1 MTFSII
7 IPIYNVEKYL
17 RQCIDSVLAENFL
30 DCEIILVNDG
40 SPDGC
45 GEICDEYANKF
56 SHIKVIHKHN
66 GGLSDARNA
75 GIKEA
80 KGDYLIFLDSDDY
93 WININKNQKNYI
105 GEGILSDLQL
115 LTNDKIDLILHPS
128 SDNIRKIPKEI
139 SFTNYDFINNFEAL
153 VKSNYYVSNAW
164 TKIVKR
170 EIIIK
175 NNLFFPKGYIHED
188 LPYSLALARFVKTFA
203 IYNNPFYQYRVLDD
217 SISHNI
223 KYKNFNDI
231 LVHLNKGIDFLI
243 KNGDSPVY
251 DGLKTLL
258 FHNIYYIKTILKRL
272 HLSKNII
279 IIFDKYFSFRN
290 KCRKIFGPKEINTMF
305 MGKIVFIIKLPI
317 LYPIRRY
324 IINIFINK
332 FKKNRIFADS

>member
-45 GEICDEYANKF
+45 GEICDEYANKY

-128 SDNIRKIPKEI
+128 SDNIRRIPKEI
-139 SFTNYDFINNFEAL
+139 SFTNNDFINNFEAL

-164 TKIVKR
+164 TKIVRR

-243 KNGDSPVY
+243 KNGDSPVH

-258 FHNIYYIKTILKRL
+258 FHNIHYIKTILERL

-279 IIFDKYFSFRN
+279 IIFYKYFSFRN

-305 MGKIVFIIKLPI
+305 MGKKEFIIKLPI
-317 LYPIRRY
+317 LYPIKALY
-324 IINIFINK
+324 YKYFSK
-332 FKKNRIFADS
+332 

>member
-128 SDNIRKIPKEI
+128 SDNIRRIPKEI
-139 SFTNYDFINNFEAL
+139 SFTNNDFINNFEAL

-164 TKIVKR
+164 TKIVRR

-243 KNGDSPVY
+243 KNGDSPVH

-258 FHNIYYIKTILKRL
+258 FHNIHYIKTILERL

-279 IIFDKYFSFRN
+279 IIFYKYFSFRN

-305 MGKIVFIIKLPI
+305 MEKKEFIIKLPI
-317 LYPIRRY
+317 LYPIKALY
-324 IINIFINK
+324 YKYFSK
-332 FKKNRIFADS
+332 

>member
-45 GEICDEYANKF
+45 GEICDEYANKY

-105 GEGILSDLQL
+105 GGGGILSDLQL

-128 SDNIRKIPKEI
+128 SDNIRRIPKEI
-139 SFTNYDFINNFEAL
+139 SFTNNDFINNFEAL

-164 TKIVKR
+164 TKIVRR

-203 IYNNPFYQYRVLDD
+203 IYNNSFYQYRVLDD

-243 KNGDSPVY
+243 KNGDSPVH

-258 FHNIYYIKTILKRL
+258 FHNIHYIKTILERL

-279 IIFDKYFSFRN
+279 IIFYKYFSFRN

-305 MGKIVFIIKLPI
+305 MGKKEFIIKLPI
-317 LYPIRRY
+317 LYPIKALY
-324 IINIFINK
+324 YKYFSK
-332 FKKNRIFADS
+332 

>member
-45 GEICDEYANKF
+45 GKICDEYANKY

-105 GEGILSDLQL
+105 GGGILSDLQL

-128 SDNIRKIPKEI
+128 SDNIRRIPKEI
-139 SFTNYDFINNFEAL
+139 SFTNNDFINNFEAL

-164 TKIVKR
+164 TKIIRR

-243 KNGDSPVY
+243 KNGDSPVH

-258 FHNIYYIKTILKRL
+258 FHNIHYIKTILERL

-279 IIFDKYFSFRN
+279 IIFYKYFSFRN

-305 MGKIVFIIKLPI
+305 MGKKEFIIKLPI
-317 LYPIRRY
+317 LYPIKALY
-324 IINIFINK
+324 YKYFSK
-332 FKKNRIFADS
+332 

>member
-45 GEICDEYANKF
+45 GKICDEYANKY

-105 GEGILSDLQL
+105 GGGGGILSDLQL

-128 SDNIRKIPKEI
+128 SDNIRRIPKEI
-139 SFTNYDFINNFEAL
+139 SFTNNDFINNFEAL

-164 TKIVKR
+164 TKIIRR

-243 KNGDSPVY
+243 KNGDSPVH

-258 FHNIYYIKTILKRL
+258 FHNIHYIKTILERL

-279 IIFDKYFSFRN
+279 IIFYKYFSFRN

-305 MGKIVFIIKLPI
+305 MGKKEFIIKLPI
-317 LYPIRRY
+317 LYPIKALY
-324 IINIFINK
+324 YKYFSK
-332 FKKNRIFADS
+332 

>member
-45 GEICDEYANKF
+45 GEICDEYANKY

-105 GEGILSDLQL
+105 GGGGGILSDLQL

-128 SDNIRKIPKEI
+128 SDNIRRIPKEI
-139 SFTNYDFINNFEAL
+139 SFTNNDFINNFEAL

-164 TKIVKR
+164 TKIVRR

-203 IYNNPFYQYRVLDD
+203 IYNNSFYQYRVLDD

-243 KNGDSPVY
+243 KNGDSPVH

-258 FHNIYYIKTILKRL
+258 FHNIHYIKTILERL

-279 IIFDKYFSFRN
+279 IIFYKYFSFRN

-305 MGKIVFIIKLPI
+305 MGKKEFIIKLPI
-317 LYPIRRY
+317 LYPIKALY
-324 IINIFINK
+324 YKYFSK
-332 FKKNRIFADS
+332 

>member
-45 GEICDEYANKF
+45 GEICDEYANKY

-105 GEGILSDLQL
+105 GGGILSDLQL

-128 SDNIRKIPKEI
+128 SDNIRRIPKEI
-139 SFTNYDFINNFEAL
+139 SFTNNDFINNFEAL

-243 KNGDSPVY
+243 KNGDSPVC

-258 FHNIYYIKTILKRL
+258 FHNIHYIKTILERL
-272 HLSKNII
+272 YLSKNII
-279 IIFDKYFSFRN
+279 IIFYKYFSFRN

-305 MGKIVFIIKLPI
+305 MGKKEFIIKLPI
-317 LYPIRRY
+317 SYLIKALYY
-324 IINIFINK
+324 KYFSK
-332 FKKNRIFADS
+332 

>member
-17 RQCIDSVLAENFL
+17 RQCIDSVLAENFS
-30 DCEIILVNDG
+30 DYEIILVNDG

-45 GEICDEYANKF
+45 DEICDEYANKF

-115 LTNDKIDLILHPS
+115 LTNDK
-128 SDNIRKIPKEI
+128 KEI
-139 SFTNYDFINNFEAL
+139 SFTNNDFINNFEAL

-258 FHNIYYIKTILKRL
+258 FHNIHYIKTILKSL

-305 MGKIVFIIKLPI
+305 IDKKEFIIKLSI
-317 LYPIRRY
+317 LYPIKALY
-324 IINIFINK
+324 YKYFSK
-332 FKKNRIFADS
+332 

>member
-45 GEICDEYANKF
+45 GEICDEYANKY

-105 GEGILSDLQL
+105 GGGILSDLQL

-128 SDNIRKIPKEI
+128 SDNIRRIPKEI
-139 SFTNYDFINNFEAL
+139 SFTNNDFINNFEAL

-164 TKIVKR
+164 TKIVRR

-203 IYNNPFYQYRVLDD
+203 IYNNSFYQYRVLDD

-243 KNGDSPVY
+243 KNGDSPVH

-258 FHNIYYIKTILKRL
+258 FHNIHYIKTILERL

-279 IIFDKYFSFRN
+279 IIFYKYFSFRN

-305 MGKIVFIIKLPI
+305 MGKKEFIIKLPI
-317 LYPIRRY
+317 LYPIKALY
-324 IINIFINK
+324 YKYFSK
-332 FKKNRIFADS
+332 

>member
-45 GEICDEYANKF
+45 GEICDEYANKY

-105 GEGILSDLQL
+105 GGGILSDLQL

-139 SFTNYDFINNFEAL
+139 SFTNNDFINNFEAL

-243 KNGDSPVY
+243 KNGDSPVC

-258 FHNIYYIKTILKRL
+258 FHNIHYIKTILERL
-272 HLSKNII
+272 YLSKNII
-279 IIFDKYFSFRN
+279 IIFYKYFSFRN

-305 MGKIVFIIKLPI
+305 MGKKEFIIKLPI
-317 LYPIRRY
+317 SYLIKALYY
-324 IINIFINK
+324 KYFSK
-332 FKKNRIFADS
+332 

>member
-105 GEGILSDLQL
+105 GGGGGILSDLQL

-128 SDNIRKIPKEI
+128 SDNIRRIPKEI
-139 SFTNYDFINNFEAL
+139 SFTNNDFINNFEAL

-164 TKIVKR
+164 TKIVRR

-203 IYNNPFYQYRVLDD
+203 IYNNSFYQYRVLDD

-243 KNGDSPVY
+243 KNGDSPVH

-258 FHNIYYIKTILKRL
+258 FHNIHYIKTILERL

-279 IIFDKYFSFRN
+279 IIFYKYFSFRN

-305 MGKIVFIIKLPI
+305 MGKKEFIIKLPI
-317 LYPIRRY
+317 LYPIKALY
-324 IINIFINK
+324 YKYFSK
-332 FKKNRIFADS
+332 

>member
-105 GEGILSDLQL
+105 GGGGILSDLQL

-128 SDNIRKIPKEI
+128 SDNIRRIPKEI
-139 SFTNYDFINNFEAL
+139 SFTNNDFINNFEAL

-164 TKIVKR
+164 TKIVRR

-243 KNGDSPVY
+243 KNGDSPVH

-258 FHNIYYIKTILKRL
+258 FHNIHYIKTILERL

-279 IIFDKYFSFRN
+279 IIFYKYFSFRN

-305 MGKIVFIIKLPI
+305 MGKKEFIIKLPI
-317 LYPIRRY
+317 LYPIKALY
-324 IINIFINK
+324 YKYFSK
-332 FKKNRIFADS
+332 

>member
-105 GEGILSDLQL
+105 GGGILSDLQL

-128 SDNIRKIPKEI
+128 SDNIRRIPKEI
-139 SFTNYDFINNFEAL
+139 SFTNNDFINNFEAL

-164 TKIVKR
+164 TKIVRR

-243 KNGDSPVY
+243 KNGDSPVH

-258 FHNIYYIKTILKRL
+258 FHNIHYIKTILERL

-279 IIFDKYFSFRN
+279 IIFYKYFSFRN
-290 KCRKIFGPKEINTMF
+290 KCRKIFSPKEINTMF
-305 MGKIVFIIKLPI
+305 MGKKEFIIKLPI
-317 LYPIRRY
+317 LYSIKALY
-324 IINIFINK
+324 YKYFSK
-332 FKKNRIFADS
+332 

>member
-105 GEGILSDLQL
+105 GEGILSDLKL

-139 SFTNYDFINNFEAL
+139 SFTNNDFINNFEAL

-164 TKIVKR
+164 TKIVRR

-243 KNGDSPVY
+243 KNGDSPVH

-258 FHNIYYIKTILKRL
+258 FHNIHYIKTILERL

-279 IIFDKYFSFRN
+279 IIFYKYFSFRN

-305 MGKIVFIIKLPI
+305 MGKKEFIIKLPI
-317 LYPIRRY
+317 LYPIKALY
-324 IINIFINK
+324 YKYFSK
-332 FKKNRIFADS
+332 

>member
-105 GEGILSDLQL
+105 GGGILSDLQL

-128 SDNIRKIPKEI
+128 SDNIRRIPKEI
-139 SFTNYDFINNFEAL
+139 SFTNNDFINNFEAL

-164 TKIVKR
+164 TKIVRR

-243 KNGDSPVY
+243 KNGDSPVH

-258 FHNIYYIKTILKRL
+258 FHNIHYIKTILERL

-279 IIFDKYFSFRN
+279 IIFYKYFSFRN
-290 KCRKIFGPKEINTMF
+290 KCRKIFGPKEINTIF
-305 MGKIVFIIKLPI
+305 MEKKEFIIKLSI
-317 LYPIRRY
+317 LYPIKALY
-324 IINIFINK
+324 YKYFSK
-332 FKKNRIFADS
+332 

>member
-105 GEGILSDLQL
+105 GGGGILSDLQL

-128 SDNIRKIPKEI
+128 SDNIRRIPKEI
-139 SFTNYDFINNFEAL
+139 SFTNNDFINNFEAL

-164 TKIVKR
+164 TKIVRR

-203 IYNNPFYQYRVLDD
+203 IYNNSFYQYRVLDD

-243 KNGDSPVY
+243 KNGDSPVH

-258 FHNIYYIKTILKRL
+258 FHNIHYIKTILERL

-279 IIFDKYFSFRN
+279 IIFYKYFSFRN

-305 MGKIVFIIKLPI
+305 MGKKEFIIKLPI
-317 LYPIRRY
+317 LYPIKALY
-324 IINIFINK
+324 YKYFSK
-332 FKKNRIFADS
+332 

>member
-105 GEGILSDLQL
+105 GGGGGILSDLQL

-128 SDNIRKIPKEI
+128 SDNIRRIPKEI
-139 SFTNYDFINNFEAL
+139 SFTNNDFINNFEAL

-164 TKIVKR
+164 TKIVRR

-243 KNGDSPVY
+243 KNGDSPVH

-258 FHNIYYIKTILKRL
+258 FHNIHYIKTILERL

-279 IIFDKYFSFRN
+279 IIFYKYFSFRN

-305 MGKIVFIIKLPI
+305 MGKKEFIIKLPI
-317 LYPIRRY
+317 LYPIKALY
-324 IINIFINK
+324 YKYFSK
-332 FKKNRIFADS
+332 

>member
-105 GEGILSDLQL
+105 GGGGGGILSDLQL

-128 SDNIRKIPKEI
+128 SDNIRRIPKEI
-139 SFTNYDFINNFEAL
+139 SFTNNDFINNFEAL

-164 TKIVKR
+164 TKIVRR

-203 IYNNPFYQYRVLDD
+203 IYNNSFYQYRVLDD

-243 KNGDSPVY
+243 KNGDSPVH

-258 FHNIYYIKTILKRL
+258 FHNIHYIKTILERL

-279 IIFDKYFSFRN
+279 IIFYKYFSFRN

-305 MGKIVFIIKLPI
+305 MGKKEFIIKLPI
-317 LYPIRRY
+317 LYPIKALY
-324 IINIFINK
+324 YKYFSK
-332 FKKNRIFADS
+332 

>member
-45 GEICDEYANKF
+45 GEICDEYANKY

-105 GEGILSDLQL
+105 GGGILSDLQL

-128 SDNIRKIPKEI
+128 SDNIRRIPKEI
-139 SFTNYDFINNFEAL
+139 SFTNNDFINNFEAL

-164 TKIVKR
+164 TKIVRR

-243 KNGDSPVY
+243 KNGDSPVC

-258 FHNIYYIKTILKRL
+258 FHNIHYIKTILERL
-272 HLSKNII
+272 YLSKNII
-279 IIFDKYFSFRN
+279 IIFYKYFSFRN

-305 MGKIVFIIKLPI
+305 MGKKEFIIKLPI
-317 LYPIRRY
+317 SYLIKALYY
-324 IINIFINK
+324 KYFSK
-332 FKKNRIFADS
+332 

>member
-105 GEGILSDLQL
+105 GGGGILSDLQL

-139 SFTNYDFINNFEAL
+139 SFTNNDFINNFEAL

-164 TKIVKR
+164 TKIVRR

-203 IYNNPFYQYRVLDD
+203 IYNNSFYQYRVLDD

-243 KNGDSPVY
+243 KNGDSPVH

-258 FHNIYYIKTILKRL
+258 FHNIHYIKTILERL

-279 IIFDKYFSFRN
+279 IIFYKYFSFRN

-305 MGKIVFIIKLPI
+305 MGKKEFIIKLPI
-317 LYPIRRY
+317 LYPIKALY
-324 IINIFINK
+324 YKYFSK
-332 FKKNRIFADS
+332 

>member
-40 SPDGC
+40 SPDGY
-45 GEICDEYANKF
+45 GEICDEYANKY

-105 GEGILSDLQL
+105 GEGILSDLKL

-128 SDNIRKIPKEI
+128 SDNIRRIPKEI
-139 SFTNYDFINNFEAL
+139 SFTNNDFINNFEAL

-164 TKIVKR
+164 TKIVRR

-203 IYNNPFYQYRVLDD
+203 IYNNSFYQYRVLDD

-243 KNGDSPVY
+243 KNGDSPVH

-258 FHNIYYIKTILKRL
+258 FHNIHYIKTILERL

-279 IIFDKYFSFRN
+279 IIFYKYFSFRN

-305 MGKIVFIIKLPI
+305 MGKKEFIIKLPI
-317 LYPIRRY
+317 LYPIKALY
-324 IINIFINK
+324 YKYFSK
-332 FKKNRIFADS
+332 

>member
-45 GEICDEYANKF
+45 SEICDEYANKY

-105 GEGILSDLQL
+105 GGGILSDLQL

-128 SDNIRKIPKEI
+128 SDNIRRIPKEI
-139 SFTNYDFINNFEAL
+139 SFTNNDFINNFEAL
-153 VKSNYYVSNAW
+153 VKSGYYVSNAW
-164 TKIVKR
+164 TKIVRR

-203 IYNNPFYQYRVLDD
+203 IYNNPFYQYRILDD

-231 LVHLNKGIDFLI
+231 LVHLNKEIDFLI

-258 FHNIYYIKTILKRL
+258 FHNIHYIKTILERL

-279 IIFDKYFSFRN
+279 IIFYKYFSFRN
-290 KCRKIFGPKEINTMF
+290 KCREIFGPKEINTMF
-305 MGKIVFIIKLPI
+305 MGKKEFIIKLPI
-317 LYPIRRY
+317 LYSIKVLY
-324 IINIFINK
+324 YKYFSK
-332 FKKNRIFADS
+332 

>member
-17 RQCIDSVLAENFL
+17 RQCIDSVLAEIFS

-45 GEICDEYANKF
+45 GEICDEYANKY
-56 SHIKVIHKHN
+56 SHIKVIHKQN

-93 WININKNQKNYI
+93 WININKNKKNYTL
-105 GEGILSDLQL
+105 GGILSDLQL

-128 SDNIRKIPKEI
+128 SDNIRRIPKEI
-139 SFTNYDFINNFEAL
+139 SFTNNDFINNFEAL

-164 TKIVKR
+164 TKIVRR

-175 NNLFFPKGYIHED
+175 NNLFFPKGYIYED

-279 IIFDKYFSFRN
+279 IIFYKYFSFRN
-290 KCRKIFGPKEINTMF
+290 ECRKIFGPKEINTMF
-305 MGKIVFIIKLPI
+305 MGKKEFIVKLPI
-317 LYPIRRY
+317 LYPIKALY
-324 IINIFINK
+324 YKYFSK
-332 FKKNRIFADS
+332 

>member
-1 MTFSII
+1 M
-7 IPIYNVEKYL
+7 
-17 RQCIDSVLAENFL
+17 
-30 DCEIILVNDG
+30 
-40 SPDGC
+40 
-45 GEICDEYANKF
+45 
-56 SHIKVIHKHN
+56 
-66 GGLSDARNA
+66 
-75 GIKEA
+75 
-80 KGDYLIFLDSDDY
+80 DSDDY

-105 GEGILSDLQL
+105 GGGILSDLQL

-139 SFTNYDFINNFEAL
+139 SFTNNDFINNFEAL

-258 FHNIYYIKTILKRL
+258 FHNIHYIKTILKRL
-272 HLSKNII
+272 PLSKNII

-305 MGKIVFIIKLPI
+305 MDKKEFIIKLSI
-317 LYPIRRY
+317 LYPIKALY
-324 IINIFINK
+324 YKYFSK
-332 FKKNRIFADS
+332 

>member
-17 RQCIDSVLAENFL
+17 RQCIDSVLAENFS
-30 DCEIILVNDG
+30 DYEIILVNDG

-45 GEICDEYANKF
+45 DEICDEYANKF

-128 SDNIRKIPKEI
+128 SDNIRRIPKEI
-139 SFTNYDFINNFEAL
+139 SFTNNDFINNFEAL

-251 DGLKTLL
+251 DELKTLL
-258 FHNIYYIKTILKRL
+258 FHNIHYIKTILKSL

-305 MGKIVFIIKLPI
+305 IDKKEFIIKLSI
-317 LYPIRRY
+317 LYPIKALY
-324 IINIFINK
+324 YKYFSK
-332 FKKNRIFADS
+332 

>member
-45 GEICDEYANKF
+45 GEICDEYANKY

-105 GEGILSDLQL
+105 GGGGILSDLQL

-139 SFTNYDFINNFEAL
+139 SFTNNDFINNFEAL

-164 TKIVKR
+164 TKIVRR

-243 KNGDSPVY
+243 KNGDSPVH

-258 FHNIYYIKTILKRL
+258 FHNIHYIKTILERL

-279 IIFDKYFSFRN
+279 IIFYKYFSFRN

-305 MGKIVFIIKLPI
+305 MGKKEFIIKLPI
-317 LYPIRRY
+317 LYPIKALY
-324 IINIFINK
+324 YKYFSK
-332 FKKNRIFADS
+332 

>member
-45 GEICDEYANKF
+45 GEICDEYANKY

-105 GEGILSDLQL
+105 GGGGGGILSDLQL

-139 SFTNYDFINNFEAL
+139 SFTNNDFINNFEAL

-164 TKIVKR
+164 TKIVRR

-243 KNGDSPVY
+243 KNGDSPVH

-258 FHNIYYIKTILKRL
+258 FHNIHYIKTILERL

-279 IIFDKYFSFRN
+279 IIFYKYFSFRN

-305 MGKIVFIIKLPI
+305 MGKKEFIIKLPI
-317 LYPIRRY
+317 LYPIKALY
-324 IINIFINK
+324 YKYFSK
-332 FKKNRIFADS
+332 

>member
-1 MTFSII
+1 MAHLMAVAKF
-7 IPIYNVEKYL
+7 VM
-17 RQCIDSVLAENFL
+17 
-30 DCEIILVNDG
+30 
-40 SPDGC
+40 
-45 GEICDEYANKF
+45 YANKF

-105 GEGILSDLQL
+105 GEGILSDLKL

-139 SFTNYDFINNFEAL
+139 SFTNNDFINNFEAL

-164 TKIVKR
+164 TKIVRR

-243 KNGDSPVY
+243 KNGDSPVH

-258 FHNIYYIKTILKRL
+258 FHNIHYIKTILERL

-279 IIFDKYFSFRN
+279 IIFYKYFSFRN

-305 MGKIVFIIKLPI
+305 MGKKEFIIKLPI
-317 LYPIRRY
+317 LYPIKALY
-324 IINIFINK
+324 YKYFSK
-332 FKKNRIFADS
+332 

>member
-45 GEICDEYANKF
+45 GKICDEYANKY

-105 GEGILSDLQL
+105 GGGGILSDLQL

-128 SDNIRKIPKEI
+128 SDNIRRIPKEI
-139 SFTNYDFINNFEAL
+139 SFTNNDFINNFEAL

-164 TKIVKR
+164 TKIIRR

-243 KNGDSPVY
+243 KNGDSPVH

-258 FHNIYYIKTILKRL
+258 FHNIHYIKTILERL

-279 IIFDKYFSFRN
+279 IIFYKYFSFRN

-305 MGKIVFIIKLPI
+305 MGKKEFIIKLPI
-317 LYPIRRY
+317 LYPIKALY
-324 IINIFINK
+324 YKYFSK
-332 FKKNRIFADS
+332 

>member
-1 MTFSII
+1 M
-7 IPIYNVEKYL
+7 
-17 RQCIDSVLAENFL
+17 

-128 SDNIRKIPKEI
+128 SDNIRRIPKEI
-139 SFTNYDFINNFEAL
+139 SFTNNDFINNFEAL

-164 TKIVKR
+164 TKIVRR

-243 KNGDSPVY
+243 KNGDSPVH

-258 FHNIYYIKTILKRL
+258 FHNIHYIKTILERL

-279 IIFDKYFSFRN
+279 IIFYKYFSFRN

-305 MGKIVFIIKLPI
+305 MEKKEFIIKLPI
-317 LYPIRRY
+317 LYPIKALY
-324 IINIFINK
+324 YKYFSK
-332 FKKNRIFADS
+332 